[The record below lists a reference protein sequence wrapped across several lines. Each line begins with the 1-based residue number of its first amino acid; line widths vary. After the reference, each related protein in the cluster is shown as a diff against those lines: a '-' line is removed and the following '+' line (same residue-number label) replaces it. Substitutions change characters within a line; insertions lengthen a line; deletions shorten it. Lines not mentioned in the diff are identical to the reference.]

1 MSSSQERDQD
11 KVRTGEQREAD
22 AAARGKQREP
32 ESERQ
37 GDDANPDPETQNLT
51 GLDAGG
57 SVLPGETPPASDQT
71 GGDEG
76 KGA

>member
-1 MSSSQERDQD
+1 MESSRKRDQE
-11 KVRTGEQREAD
+11 KVRTGEQRKADEA
-22 AAARGKQREP
+22 ALGRGQQP
-32 ESERQ
+32 GSERQ
-37 GDDANPDPETQNLT
+37 GGDANPDPETENLT

-71 GGDEG
+71 GGVEG

>member
-1 MSSSQERDQD
+1 MDSSQKRDQD
-11 KVRTGEQREAD
+11 KVRTGAERATDD
-22 AAARGKQREP
+22 AAHGKPQERV
-32 ESERQ
+32 SERQ
-37 GDDANPDPETQNLT
+37 GEDANPDPETENLT